1 MSIIADR
8 ARDSGREFL
17 TSHPWMSFSMDLRSA
32 DPVFWQL
39 LGEAQSKC
47 RHLMLSPLKPP
58 ARREL
63 EALCLAKGAQATTA
77 IEGNS
82 LTLEQVEAA
91 VRGDLRVPPSQ
102 EYLKQEVDNVI
113 DACRMIEERV
123 ATTKTFELSVELLQ
137 ELNALVLRDLD
148 VEDHVI
154 PGEFR
159 DVSVVVG
166 PYRAA
171 PARDVEFLTGL
182 MAEWLE
188 SEGFAPDDQDLRT
201 RFVRM
206 FLKAIAAHL
215 YIAWIHPFGD
225 GNGRTARLVEFG
237 ILTAAGIPTVAAHL
251 LSNHYNLTRSVYYR
265 QLRRASKSGGDLTD
279 FLRYA
284 AEGFVDLL
292 QEQLEFVHRQV
303 RSYAWENL
311 VHERFHHE
319 HTAKAKRQR
328 DLVLELGHRW
338 PDAVPR
344 SQLST
349 LTPALALQYAGKQS
363 KTLTRDINAL
373 LGTDLLA
380 RLDDGRYRAR
390 HELMFTFMPVPHGD
404 LDRSVLVEI
413 PEELREIAASEQ
425 PVDLTADQRGV

>member
-1 MSIIADR
+1 MSTIADR
-8 ARDSGREFL
+8 ARGSGREFL
-17 TSHPWMSFSMDLRSA
+17 DSHPWMTFKLDLRPA

-47 RHLMLSPLKPP
+47 RHLTLSPLKPQ

-82 LTLEQVEAA
+82 LTLAQVQAA

-102 EYLKQEVDNVI
+102 QYLKQEVDNVI
-113 DACRMIEERV
+113 EAFRTIEERV
-123 ATTKTFELSVELLQ
+123 AMTKTFELSVDLLR
-137 ELNALVLRDLD
+137 ELNALVLRGLEL
-148 VEDHVI
+148 EDHVV
-154 PGEFR
+154 PGGFR

-171 PARDVEFLTGL
+171 PARDVEYLTEL
-182 MAEWLE
+182 MTQWLE
-188 SEGFAPDDQDLRT
+188 SEGFAPEGQDLRT

-206 FLKAIAAHL
+206 FVKAIVAHV

-225 GNGRTARLVEFG
+225 GNGRTAPLIEFG

-265 QLRRASKSGGDLTD
+265 ELQRASRSGGDLTD

-292 QEQLEFVHRQV
+292 QQQLDLVHHQV
-303 RSYAWENL
+303 HGYAWENL
-311 VHERFHHE
+311 VHEHFHHE

-344 SQLST
+344 SQLTT
-349 LTPALALQYAGKQS
+349 LTPTLVSQYAGKQS
-363 KTLTRDINAL
+363 KTLTRDLNAL
-373 LGTDLLA
+373 IATGLLA
-380 RLDDGRYRAR
+380 RLPSGRYRAR
-390 HELMFTFMPVPHGD
+390 RELMFTFLPITDGD
-404 LDRSVLVEI
+404 LDRSVLLEI
-413 PEELREIAASEQ
+413 PDELRELAESEQ
-425 PVDLTADQRGV
+425 PLS

>member
-1 MSIIADR
+1 MSSVADR
-8 ARDSGREFL
+8 ARDSGREFVD
-17 TSHPWMSFSMDLRSA
+17 SHPWMSFRLDLRSA

-47 RHLMLSPLKPP
+47 RHLMLSPLNPQ
-58 ARREL
+58 ARHEL

-82 LTLEQVEAA
+82 LTLEQVQAA
-91 VRGDLRVPPSQ
+91 VRGNLRVPPSQ

-113 DACRMIEERV
+113 EACRTIEERV
-123 ATTKTFELSVELLQ
+123 ARTKTFELSVDLLR
-137 ELNALVLRDLD
+137 ELNALVLRGLEL
-148 VEDHVI
+148 EDHVVA
-154 PGEFR
+154 GEFR
-159 DVSVVVG
+159 DVPLVAG

-171 PARDVEFLTGL
+171 PARDVEFLTEL
-182 MAEWLE
+182 MSEWLE
-188 SEGFAPDDQDLRT
+188 SEGFAPAGQNLRT

-206 FLKAIAAHL
+206 FVKAIAAHL

-251 LSNHYNLTRSVYYR
+251 LSNHYNLTRTAYYR
-265 QLRRASKSGGDLTD
+265 QLQRASRSGGDLTH

-292 QEQLEFVHRQV
+292 QQQLELVHREV
-303 RSYAWENL
+303 HGYAWENL

-328 DLVLELGHRW
+328 DLVLELGRRW

-344 SQLST
+344 SQLTT
-349 LTPALALQYAGKQS
+349 LTPALASQYAGKQS
-363 KTLTRDINAL
+363 KTLTRDLNAL
-373 LGTDLLA
+373 LATDLLT
-380 RLDDGRYRAR
+380 RLPSGLYRAR
-390 HELMFTFMPVPHGD
+390 HELMFTFMPIGGGD
-404 LDRSVLVEI
+404 PDRNVLVQI
-413 PEELREIAASEQ
+413 PAELREIASSEQ
-425 PVDLTADQRGV
+425 PLG

>member
-1 MSIIADR
+1 MPTTADK

-17 TSHPWMSFSMDLRSA
+17 HSHPWMSFRLDLRSA
-32 DPVFWQL
+32 EPAFWVM

-47 RHLMLSPLKPP
+47 RHLMLSPLKPH

-82 LTLEQVEAA
+82 LTLAQVEAA
-91 VRGDLRVPPSQ
+91 VRGDLHVPPSQ

-113 DACRMIEERV
+113 EACRVIEQRI
-123 ATTKTFELSVELLQ
+123 ARTGGFELSVELLQ
-137 ELNALVLRDLD
+137 ELNRLVLRGLAVD
-148 VEDHVI
+148 DHVR

-159 DVSVVVG
+159 DVPIVVG
-166 PYRAA
+166 PYRGV
-171 PARDVEFLTGL
+171 PAGDVEYLTEL

-188 SEGFAPDDQDLRT
+188 SEGFDPAGQDLRT

-265 QLRRASKSGGDLTD
+265 QLQRASRSGGDLTA
-279 FLRYA
+279 FLCYA

-292 QEQLEFVHRQV
+292 QEQLDIVHGEV

-311 VHERFHHE
+311 VHEHFRRE
-319 HTAKAKRQR
+319 HTPKAKRQR
-328 DLVLELGHRW
+328 DLVLELGRRW
-338 PDAVPR
+338 PESVPR
-344 SQLST
+344 ARLTT
-349 LTPALALQYAGKQS
+349 LTPALAEQYAGRQG
-363 KTLTRDINAL
+363 KTLTRDLNAL
-373 LGTDLLA
+373 LGANLVA
-380 RLDDGRYRAR
+380 RLPNASYRAR
-390 HELMFTFMPVPHGD
+390 HELMFAFMPIPDGD
-404 LDRSVLVEI
+404 IDRSALVEV
-413 PEELREIAASEQ
+413 PEGFRAARGDPP
-425 PVDLTADQRGV
+425 PVSS

>member
-1 MSIIADR
+1 
-8 ARDSGREFL
+8 
-17 TSHPWMSFSMDLRSA
+17 
-32 DPVFWQL
+32 
-39 LGEAQSKC
+39 
-47 RHLMLSPLKPP
+47 
-58 ARREL
+58 
-63 EALCLAKGAQATTA
+63 LAKGAQATTA

-82 LTLEQVEAA
+82 LTLAQVQAA
-91 VRGDLRVPPSQ
+91 VRGELRVPPSQ

-123 ATTKTFELSVELLQ
+123 STTGTFELSVGLLK
-137 ELNALVLRDLD
+137 ELNALVLRGLDLD
-148 VEDHVI
+148 DHVS
-154 PGEFR
+154 PGELR

-166 PYRAA
+166 PYRAV
-171 PARDVEFLTGL
+171 PARDVEYLTEL
-182 MAEWLE
+182 MTEWLE
-188 SEGFAPDDQDLRT
+188 SEGFSPEGQDLRS

-206 FLKAIAAHL
+206 FVKAIASHL

-265 QLRRASKSGGDLTD
+265 QLQHASRSGGDLTG

-292 QEQLEFVHRQV
+292 QEQLDVVHQQV
-303 RSYAWENL
+303 HTYAWENL
-311 VHERFHHE
+311 VHERFRDE

-328 DLVLELGHRW
+328 DVVLELGRRW

-344 SQLST
+344 SQLTT

-363 KTLTRDINAL
+363 KTLTRDLNTL
-373 LGTDLLA
+373 LATDLVA
-380 RLDDGRYRAR
+380 RLPDGRYRAR
-390 HELMFTFMPVPHGD
+390 HELMFTFMPIADGD
-404 LDRSVLVEI
+404 LDHSVLVEV
-413 PEELREIAASEQ
+413 PDGLRAIAESER
-425 PVDLTADQRGV
+425 PLR

>member
-1 MSIIADR
+1 
-8 ARDSGREFL
+8 
-17 TSHPWMSFSMDLRSA
+17 MDLRSA

-47 RHLMLSPLKPP
+47 RHLMLSPLKPQ

-82 LTLEQVEAA
+82 LTLAQVQAA
-91 VRGDLRVPPSQ
+91 VRGELRVPPSQ

-113 DACRMIEERV
+113 EACRMIEERV
-123 ATTKTFELSVELLQ
+123 AVTKTFELSVDLLQ
-137 ELNALVLRDLD
+137 ELNALVLRGLD
-148 VEDHVI
+148 VEEHVA
-154 PGEFR
+154 PGKFR
-159 DVSVVVG
+159 EVSVVVG
-166 PYRAA
+166 PYRAV
-171 PARDVEFLTGL
+171 PARDVEYLTEL

-188 SEGFAPDDQDLRT
+188 SDGFAPDGQDLRT

-251 LSNHYNLTRSVYYR
+251 LSNHYNLTRSVYYK
-265 QLRRASKSGGDLTD
+265 QLQRASQSGGDLTD

-292 QEQLEFVHRQV
+292 HEQLELVHHQV
-303 RSYAWENL
+303 RTYAWENL
-311 VHERFHHE
+311 VHEHFHQE

-328 DLVLELGHRW
+328 DLVLELGGRW
-338 PDAVPR
+338 PEAVPR
-344 SQLST
+344 SQLTT
-349 LTPALALQYAGKQS
+349 LTPALALQYAGKQG
-363 KTLTRDINAL
+363 KTLTRDLNTL
-373 LGTDLLA
+373 KGTHLVA
-380 RLDDGRYRAR
+380 RQADGRYRAR
-390 HELMFTFMPVPHGD
+390 HELMFTFMPVPDAD

-413 PEELREIAASEQ
+413 SDELREIAENEQ
-425 PVDLTADQRGV
+425 PVA